1 METDALDPIIELLA
15 GSLGDDTARDIV
27 RREAQAMGLG
37 AIASDADRIE
47 LLRRIEAQSG
57 PAGLAARLALMRLQR
72 QRSLSG
78 KMPAVTNGASGGARQ
93 PDAKHDT
100 GPIGSDKQADQAG
113 RVSRAEL
120 VDLFAKSLGATS
132 AEAIVKRAMLRTG
145 LPGPT
150 MTAKEATLVLD
161 AIENDGG
168 VGAAVARFAKVRFLL
183 KVR

>member
-1 METDALDPIIELLA
+1 MATEPLDPVIELLA

-37 AIASDADRIE
+37 PNVTEADRIQ
-47 LLRRIEAQSG
+47 LLRRIETQSG
-57 PAGLAARLALMRLQR
+57 PAGLAARLALMRLHR
-72 QRSLSG
+72 QRGLSG
-78 KMPAVTNGASGGARQ
+78 TLPAVTNGAGSRSAD
-93 PDAKHDT
+93 PKHD
-100 GPIGSDKQADQAG
+100 DKGDPSG

-120 VDLFAKSLGATS
+120 VELFAKSLGATS

-150 MTAKEATLVLD
+150 MTAKEATVVLD
-161 AIENDGG
+161 AIENEGG

>member
-1 METDALDPIIELLA
+1 MATEPLDPIIELLA
-15 GSLGDDTARDIV
+15 GSLGDDSAREIV

-37 AIASDADRIE
+37 PNVTEADRIQ
-47 LLRRIEAQSG
+47 LLRRIESQSG
-57 PAGLAARLALMRLQR
+57 PAGLAARLALMRLHR
-72 QRSLSG
+72 QRGLSG
-78 KMPAVTNGASGGARQ
+78 SMPAVTNGAAGRPG
-93 PDAKHDT
+93 DTKHDDR
-100 GPIGSDKQADQAG
+100 SADSSG

-150 MTAKEATLVLD
+150 MTAKEATMVLD
-161 AIENDGG
+161 AIENEGG

>member
-1 METDALDPIIELLA
+1 MATEPLDPIIELLA
-15 GSLGDDTARDIV
+15 GSLGDDTAREIV

-37 AIASDADRIE
+37 PSVTDAERIE
-47 LLRRIEAQSG
+47 LLRRIESQSG
-57 PAGLAARLALMRLQR
+57 PAGLAARLVLTRLHR
-72 QRSLSG
+72 QRTVSG
-78 KMPAVTNGASGGARQ
+78 KMPAVTNGASAGPPASDPKPDSGA
-93 PDAKHDT
+93 DKHAEH
-100 GPIGSDKQADQAG
+100 SG
-113 RVSRAEL
+113 RVSRTEL
-120 VDLFAKSLGATS
+120 VDLFAKSLGATA
-132 AEAIVKRAMLRTG
+132 AEAMVKRAMLRTG

>member
-1 METDALDPIIELLA
+1 MATEPLEPIIELLA
-15 GSLGDDTARDIV
+15 GSLGDDTAREIV

-37 AIASDADRIE
+37 PNVTEADRIS
-47 LLRRIEAQSG
+47 LLRRIESQSG
-57 PAGLAARLALMRLQR
+57 PAGLAARLALMRLHR
-72 QRSLSG
+72 QRGLSG
-78 KMPAVTNGASGGARQ
+78 SMPAVTNGPAGAR
-93 PDAKHDT
+93 PGDTKHD
-100 GPIGSDKQADQAG
+100 DKTADSSG
-113 RVSRAEL
+113 RVSRVEL

-161 AIENDGG
+161 AIENEGG